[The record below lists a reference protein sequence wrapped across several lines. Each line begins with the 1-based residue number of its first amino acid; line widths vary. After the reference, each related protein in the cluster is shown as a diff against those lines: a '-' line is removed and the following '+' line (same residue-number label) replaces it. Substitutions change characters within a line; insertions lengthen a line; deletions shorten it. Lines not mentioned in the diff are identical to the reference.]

1 MVMQPA
7 EKMPD
12 VPSYKVYLVLFI
24 YFKRNNTLF
33 SSVYKLCT
41 SFFTDNFILCCC
53 LNVSV
58 CDYYSLCWSLSFCQQ
73 FFFKSQV
80 IASNKFTIG
89 KCEDFVW
96 VTKDEL
102 MEYFPESA
110 EFLNKMIISWCTS
123 PILTSV
129 HATPYCFL
137 NQLDKSVFASK
148 SRNYPQWM
156 NFWPSRWEIQIAL
169 KIMQ

>member
-1 MVMQPA
+1 MQCAECALQSVLGDLSHTYFVGNAPMGHMVIQPA

-12 VPSYKVYLVLFI
+12 IPSYKVYLLLFI
-24 YFKRNNTLF
+24 YFKRTNTLF

-102 MEYFPESA
+102 MEYFPERA

-123 PILTSV
+123 PIWRPCMPHLI
-129 HATPYCFL
+129 A
-137 NQLDKSVFASK
+137 
-148 SRNYPQWM
+148 
-156 NFWPSRWEIQIAL
+156 FWTN
-169 KIMQ
+169 